1 LAGVGITYQEVVT
14 SSVIETV
21 VHFLSEGGGTAV
33 QNMSTSAN
41 QNITANHLVFTDND
55 FSYNLNEN

>member
-33 QNMSTSAN
+33 AKYVYICQSK
-41 QNITANHLVFTDND
+41 
-55 FSYNLNEN
+55 